1 MFVHDVPGDAEAV
14 DAAAVV
20 VAVRGVDN
28 RADDGATLSEGG
40 KDAVG
45 ILAGVGE
52 VVQQYG
58 GLVGGRGDRSGA
70 VATHQCHVG

>member
-1 MFVHDVPGDAEAV
+1 MFVHDVPGDAETV

-28 RADDGATLSEGG
+28 WADDGATLGEGG

-58 GLVGGRGDRSGA
+58 
-70 VATHQCHVG
+70 

>member
-1 MFVHDVPGDAEAV
+1 MFIHDVPGDAETV

-28 RADDGATLSEGG
+28 RADDGATLGEGG

-45 ILAGVGE
+45 VLAGVGE
-52 VVQQYG
+52 VVQQHG
-58 GLVGGRGDRSGA
+58 GFVVAWGDGAGA